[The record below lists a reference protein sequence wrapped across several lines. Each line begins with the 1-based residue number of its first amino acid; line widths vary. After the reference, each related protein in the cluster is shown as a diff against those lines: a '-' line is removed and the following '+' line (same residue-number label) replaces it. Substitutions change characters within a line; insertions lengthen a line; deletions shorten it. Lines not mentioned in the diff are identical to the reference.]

1 MLTTMQ
7 TQIKIPINRSPITR
21 LIQYTTIHISHNF
34 NNYNKNKK
42 IVLNILKK
50 KKKKKEGVFANLL
63 FNRFMVE
70 LYFNSSD

>member
-1 MLTTMQ
+1 MQ

-42 IVLNILKK
+42 IGLNILKK
-50 KKKKKEGVFANLL
+50 NEGVFANLL

>member
-1 MLTTMQ
+1 MLTMQ

-50 KKKKKEGVFANLL
+50 NEGVFANLL
-63 FNRFMVE
+63 FNRFKVE

>member
-1 MLTTMQ
+1 MQ

-50 KKKKKEGVFANLL
+50 KKGEFLL
-63 FNRFMVE
+63 T
-70 LYFNSSD
+70 YFLIDLW

>member
-1 MLTTMQ
+1 MQ

-50 KKKKKEGVFANLL
+50 KKRGSFC
-63 FNRFMVE
+63 
-70 LYFNSSD
+70 

>member
-50 KKKKKEGVFANLL
+50 NEGVFANLL

>member
-1 MLTTMQ
+1 MQ
-7 TQIKIPINRSPITR
+7 TQIKILLIGHLSHAR

-50 KKKKKEGVFANLL
+50 NEGVFANLL

-70 LYFNSSD
+70 LYFS

>member
-50 KKKKKEGVFANLL
+50 EKKKKKREFLL
-63 FNRFMVE
+63 T
-70 LYFNSSD
+70 YFLIDLW

>member
-50 KKKKKEGVFANLL
+50 KKEGVFANLL

>member
-1 MLTTMQ
+1 MQ

-42 IVLNILKK
+42 IVLNNLKK
-50 KKKKKEGVFANLL
+50 KKGGVFANLL

>member
-1 MLTTMQ
+1 MQ
-7 TQIKIPINRSPITR
+7 TQIKITINRSPITR

-42 IVLNILKK
+42 ILLNIL
-50 KKKKKEGVFANLL
+50 KKKKEGVFANLL
-63 FNRFMVE
+63 FDRFMVE

>member
-1 MLTTMQ
+1 MQ

-50 KKKKKEGVFANLL
+50 NEGVFANLL
-63 FNRFMVE
+63 FNRFKVE

>member
-7 TQIKIPINRSPITR
+7 TQIKIPINRSPITS

-42 IVLNILKK
+42 IVINILKK
-50 KKKKKEGVFANLL
+50 YGGDFANLL
-63 FNRFMVE
+63 FKRFMVE
-70 LYFNSSD
+70 LYFSS

>member
-1 MLTTMQ
+1 MQ

-42 IVLNILKK
+42 IVLNNLKK
-50 KKKKKEGVFANLL
+50 KKGGVFANLL

-70 LYFNSSD
+70 LYFNSWD